1 METAPASTPFATH
14 PEGPSLALDL
24 PVVLPAIQDARDQ
37 CVDRLIES
45 LHGLRGITE
54 AHVEGG
60 QGDARLCLHYDA
72 AVVSLGQVERLAH
85 DAGARV
91 AARYRH
97 ETLRIPDMDCGDC
110 AQSIEH
116 LMGRVPGVL
125 SVAVSYGA
133 ETMHVEFDSTRLEHD
148 EIVSRIH
155 SMGYDVQARAAE
167 PGSWI
172 ARHDDLTRALAS
184 GAALAIAFAAEST
197 GAPAL
202 LFAPLYAAAFLLGGW
217 EVFQHG
223 FAAAIRGRFTIDFL
237 MSLGAVGAALLGHW
251 ADGAL
256 LLFLFSLGHAA
267 EEEAF
272 ARARGAIGALG
283 DAAPRSA
290 WVVRA
295 GTVVEL
301 PVEAIERGDLVRVRP
316 GERIPVDGTV
326 HDGRSEADESAITGE
341 SAPVAKAPGDGVLA
355 GTVNGRGALEVAV
368 TKLATETTI
377 ARVVRLVAE
386 AETRKAPTQALVDRV
401 SAVLVPAALAAVVAM
416 ALLVPLLGWLP
427 WTEAFLRATAM
438 LVAASPC
445 ALAIATPAAMLAAI
459 ARAGQRG
466 VLVKGAMHLESLGSL
481 RAMAFDKTGTLTL
494 GRPEVTDVVPAD
506 GTTEARLLAVAAAV
520 ERHSTHPIARAVA
533 ARAAASSV
541 GSLEAAHVSVV
552 DGRGLRG
559 EVEGATTWV
568 GNRAL
573 LESHGLVLPP
583 DLDRAMRGFEEGG
596 RTSIAVWH
604 GEQPLG
610 VLAAVDR
617 PRPTAAA
624 TLVRLRELGIRE
636 IAMLTGDQPR
646 VASEIARVVGIDD
659 VRAGLLPEQKL
670 EAVRELMRRHGPTAM
685 VGDGVNDAP
694 ALATSTVGIAM
705 GAAGSDAALETA
717 DVALMSD
724 DLAALPFAVALGR
737 DAMRTVRQNLVIALA
752 VMALLVPL
760 AAAGFAGIGPAILLH
775 EGSTLVV
782 VANALRLLRAGE

>member
-24 PVVLPAIQDARDQ
+24 PVVLPAVQDARDQ

-172 ARHDDLTRALAS
+172 ARHDDLARALAS
-184 GAALAIAFAAEST
+184 GAALAVAFAAEST

-355 GTVNGRGALEVAV
+355 GRHVAAGGGVGGRGGGRSAYDVAG
-368 TKLATETTI
+368 E
-377 ARVVRLVAE
+377 RLGHGRFNA
-386 AETRKAPTQALVDRV
+386 
-401 SAVLVPAALAAVVAM
+401 PAA
-416 ALLVPLLGWLP
+416 PP
-427 WTEAFLRATAM
+427 PPR
-438 LVAASPC
+438 
-445 ALAIATPAAMLAAI
+445 
-459 ARAGQRG
+459 
-466 VLVKGAMHLESLGSL
+466 
-481 RAMAFDKTGTLTL
+481 
-494 GRPEVTDVVPAD
+494 
-506 GTTEARLLAVAAAV
+506 
-520 ERHSTHPIARAVA
+520 
-533 ARAAASSV
+533 SV
-541 GSLEAAHVSVV
+541 GSPSTSMTA
-552 DGRGLRG
+552 
-559 EVEGATTWV
+559 
-568 GNRAL
+568 
-573 LESHGLVLPP
+573 P
-583 DLDRAMRGFEEGG
+583 DLSDSRTRVSRPSRPSSRCLPRSSGSG
-596 RTSIAVWH
+596 RS
-604 GEQPLG
+604 
-610 VLAAVDR
+610 
-617 PRPTAAA
+617 
-624 TLVRLRELGIRE
+624 
-636 IAMLTGDQPR
+636 TG
-646 VASEIARVVGIDD
+646 
-659 VRAGLLPEQKL
+659 
-670 EAVRELMRRHGPTAM
+670 
-685 VGDGVNDAP
+685 
-694 ALATSTVGIAM
+694 
-705 GAAGSDAALETA
+705 
-717 DVALMSD
+717 
-724 DLAALPFAVALGR
+724 
-737 DAMRTVRQNLVIALA
+737 
-752 VMALLVPL
+752 
-760 AAAGFAGIGPAILLH
+760 
-775 EGSTLVV
+775 
-782 VANALRLLRAGE
+782 